1 MKKQTL
7 EEWRTEATELFGP
20 DPVNWKF
27 VCPACGRVNT
37 GREFKDFGADP
48 NEMYQSC
55 IGRVNGKMNPPTEEV
70 KAAGEG
76 CNWAAFGLFG
86 TLDKGRIVI
95 ADDGDEVEV
104 FDFATETPSESHE

>member
-7 EEWRTEATELFGP
+7 EEWRAEATSLFGP

-37 GREFKDFGADP
+37 GQEFKDLGADP

-55 IGRVNGKMNPPTEEV
+55 IGRVNGKMNPPTDAV
-70 KAAGEG
+70 KASGEG
-76 CNWAAFGLFG
+76 CNWAAFGLLK
-86 TLDKGRIVI
+86 TLGKGRIVI
-95 ADDGDEVEV
+95 TDDGYEVQV
-104 FDFATETPSESHE
+104 FDFAYPEVPNETI